1 MTDEQSNP
9 PAPPAPDVAEQ
20 IAAAVKEAVA
30 KVEAEKDA
38 VIAGLKA
45 DLAKV
50 EAAYE
55 QAVAT
60 IDDEPAVLAA
70 DVEAVLEKFGH
81 DIIGQAHSIFDG
93 VKALVAKAKASV

>member
-1 MTDEQSNP
+1 MTDQTNP
-9 PAPPAPDVAEQ
+9 PSPPAPDVAEQ
-20 IAAAVKEAVA
+20 VAAAVKDAVA
-30 KVEAEKDA
+30 QAEAAKDA

-50 EAAYE
+50 QAAYE
-55 QAVAT
+55 QAIAI
-60 IDDEPAVLAA
+60 IDDVPAVLAA

-93 VKALVAKAKASV
+93 VKALVTKAKGAV